1 MTPRRTEL
9 AAFILDLMD
18 FIEEKIEEA
27 VTDET
32 SQAAAIGEA
41 AGAIPVLR
49 DRLCENEVVQ
59 ANFILVLGNVIE
71 RRWASEWWD
80 EFACMDRLECE
91 ARAAE
96 LKRMLAALRE
106 VVAPGAGSS

>member
-1 MTPRRTEL
+1 MTPRRTEF
-9 AAFILDLMD
+9 AAFVLDLMD

-27 VTDET
+27 MTDET
-32 SQAAAIGEA
+32 SGAAAIGEA

-59 ANFILVLGNVIE
+59 ANLILVLGNIIE

-80 EFACMDRLECE
+80 DFARMDRLDLD

-106 VVAPGAGSS
+106 VVATGTGSS